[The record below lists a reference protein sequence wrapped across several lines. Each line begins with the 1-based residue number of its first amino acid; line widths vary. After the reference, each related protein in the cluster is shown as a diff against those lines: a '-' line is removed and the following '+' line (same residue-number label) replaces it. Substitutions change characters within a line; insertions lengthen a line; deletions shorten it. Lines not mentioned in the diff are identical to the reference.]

1 MSEQHFSAAIYI
13 GDYLVTGQLS
23 DKQFE
28 QIQLSD
34 DLQAA
39 HRVLSGKL
47 QKVEEHKET
56 ELMQVEAEFDVNEP
70 LDDIPVDG
78 EEAENGEENSEG
90 GNAVK
95 TVSVNSDSLMSRL
108 SNEQRIELMNKK
120 QEIENR
126 YSNEEQQ
133 LITDSKIVED
143 NINKKITMNDTV
155 IQVLEA
161 TKQTYDDYLDQ
172 TNMGYSLS
180 C

>member
-34 DLQAA
+34 DLQVA
-39 HRVLSGKL
+39 HRNLSSKL
-47 QKVEEHKET
+47 QHVEEDKEF

-70 LDDIPVDG
+70 LDDIPADG
-78 EEAENGEENSEG
+78 EEGEEGSEDSQP
-90 GNAVK
+90 ASSK
-95 TVSVNSDSLMSRL
+95 TGSFSMSNL
-108 SNEQRIELMNKK
+108 STEQQIELMSKK

-133 LITDSKIVED
+133 LIAESKIVED

>member
-95 TVSVNSDSLMSRL
+95 TVSVNSDSLMSKL

-133 LITDSKIVED
+133 LIADSKIVED